1 MSYTIRYEPEALE
14 ALANLPTQ
22 IQARIV
28 KKVDWLVENFDNI
41 NPLGL
46 TRDLAEFYKLRIGD
60 YRAIYELS
68 DNGDEIIILRLGHRR
83 DIYDR

>member
-1 MSYTIRYEPEALE
+1 MSYTVRYEPEALE
-14 ALANLPTQ
+14 ALVNLPTQ
-22 IQARIV
+22 IQSRIV

-46 TRDLAEFYKLRIGD
+46 TGDLAEFYKLRVGD

-68 DNGDEIIILRLGHRR
+68 NTGDEIIIVRLGHRR

>member
-1 MSYTIRYEPEALE
+1 MSYTIRYEPEAPE
-14 ALANLPTQ
+14 ALVNLPSQ

-41 NPLGL
+41 KPLGL
-46 TRDLAEFYKLRIGD
+46 ACDLGEFYKLRVGD

-68 DNGDEIIILRLGHRR
+68 NSEDEIIIVRLGHRR
-83 DIYDR
+83 DIYDK

>member
-1 MSYTIRYEPEALE
+1 MIYTVRYEPEALE
-14 ALANLPTQ
+14 SLANLPRQ

-46 TRDLAEFYKLRIGD
+46 TGDLAEFYKLRVGD

-68 DNGDEIIILRLGHRR
+68 NSEDEIIIVRLGHRR
-83 DIYDR
+83 DIYDK

>member
-1 MSYTIRYEPEALE
+1 MSYTVRYEPESLE
-14 ALANLPTQ
+14 ALFNLPIK

-28 KKVDWLVENFDNI
+28 KKVDWLVDNFDNI

-46 TRDLAEFYKLRIGD
+46 TGNLAEFYKLRVGD
-60 YRAIYELS
+60 YRVIYELS
-68 DNGDEIIILRLGHRR
+68 NTGDEIIIVKLGHRR